1 MFISIMIDED
11 IQTNTALQEAEQ
23 KWIAETF

>member
-1 MFISIMIDED
+1 MIDED